1 MYFKLTILELFVRLL
16 PEAFLFVL
24 AGYAYSR
31 IRIEKKNYLI
41 STCILV
47 IIGFVTR
54 LLPIQQGVYSI
65 LNLIGMMLLLIF
77 INKIDTIKA
86 VTATVIIFII
96 TFLSEGIMVTIFSNV
111 FHKDMVLIYNDP
123 IKRLI
128 YGMPS
133 LIIVAVI
140 VVGYYFILSRSGK
153 LKNVS
158 Y

>member
-1 MYFKLTILELFVRLL
+1 MLFKLTVLEFFVRLL
-16 PEAFLFVL
+16 PEGFFFVL

-31 IRIEKKNYLI
+31 IRIKKREYMI
-41 STCILV
+41 SAFLLGT
-47 IIGFVTR
+47 IGFVTR

-65 LNLIGMMLLLIF
+65 LNLIGLMLLLIF

-86 VTATVIIFII
+86 ITSTVIIFII
-96 TFLSEGIMVTIFSNV
+96 TFMSEGLVVSIFSNV
-111 FHKDMVLIYNDP
+111 FHKDMVLIYNNP

-133 LIIVAVI
+133 LIIVAFI